1 MTEEDLEPRTDRE
14 EMDIG
19 VSIFEIILC
28 KWPNMAES
36 KNILLM
42 PRAKWNQNRQC
53 EDSMHI
59 SDKAS
64 LYPGDSGQQFNIL
77 ESKFKTH
84 LGHWYLNAYL
94 NFPTFVSDCDFYK
107 LLMLT

>member
-1 MTEEDLEPRTDRE
+1 MTEEDTEPRTDRE
-14 EMDIG
+14 EEDLL
-19 VSIFEIILC
+19 VFASDHPNSLC
-28 KWPNMAES
+28 AHDMAS
-36 KNILLM
+36 KFW
-42 PRAKWNQNRQC
+42 AKQVGTGKIDQTEHIQLIPSAEWNQNQNRQC

-84 LGHWYLNAYL
+84 LGH
-94 NFPTFVSDCDFYK
+94 
-107 LLMLT
+107 

>member
-1 MTEEDLEPRTDRE
+1 MTEEDTEPRTDRE
-14 EMDIG
+14 EEDL
-19 VSIFEIILC
+19 VAFASDHPNSLC
-28 KWPNMAES
+28 AHDKYTHLADS
-36 KNILLM
+36 KCRM
-42 PRAKWNQNRQC
+42 EPEPEPPVQC

-84 LGHWYLNAYL
+84 LGH
-94 NFPTFVSDCDFYK
+94 
-107 LLMLT
+107 

>member
-1 MTEEDLEPRTDRE
+1 
-14 EMDIG
+14 
-19 VSIFEIILC
+19 
-28 KWPNMAES
+28 MAES

-84 LGHWYLNAYL
+84 LGH
-94 NFPTFVSDCDFYK
+94 
-107 LLMLT
+107 

>member
-14 EMDIG
+14 EMDKNIAIWNHFVQMTSKYG
-19 VSIFEIILC
+19 R
-28 KWPNMAES
+28 N

-42 PRAKWNQNRQC
+42 LRAEWNQNRQC

-84 LGHWYLNAYL
+84 LGHWYLNAHL
-94 NFPTFVSDCDFYK
+94 DFPTFVSDCDFYK